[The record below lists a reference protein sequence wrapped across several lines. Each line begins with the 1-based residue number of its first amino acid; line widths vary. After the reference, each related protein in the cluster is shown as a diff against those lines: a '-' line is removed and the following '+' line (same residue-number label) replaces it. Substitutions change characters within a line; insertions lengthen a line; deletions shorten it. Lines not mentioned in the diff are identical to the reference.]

1 MPTPTKLPHLS
12 WDAAQD
18 DDTGASGLDHYN
30 VYRDGLLVGHTPTT
44 TFDDSSVP
52 SDGSFGYSVTAVDR
66 AGNESLYSRTV
77 IIRYDGTPPLPPLD
91 PNGATPTRLPT
102 FTWAA
107 VSDQATGGSAI
118 ASYRVYR
125 NGSYIGETSGTSYVD
140 GNVVVS
146 GHQIYTV
153 RAMDAAGN
161 VSAPSRALDLTVDL
175 EGPVLDAVSF
185 PAQRSIGSL
194 VDFQVV
200 PARRALAHRRHG
212 HVGLRRRLR
221 VGQQG
226 HPYLPDARHVHD
238 HREGLG
244 HARQHDDR
252 RQPLDPHRQ
261 DGGRH
266 AGRRAAAEPAQE
278 RCR

>member
-1 MPTPTKLPHLS
+1 M
-12 WDAAQD
+12 
-18 DDTGASGLDHYN
+18 
-30 VYRDGLLVGHTPTT
+30 
-44 TFDDSSVP
+44 P

-77 IIRYDGTPPLPPLD
+77 IIRYDGTAPLPPLD
-91 PNGATPTRLPT
+91 PNGASPSRLAT

-153 RAMDAAGN
+153 RALDAAGN
-161 VSAPSRALDLTVDL
+161 ISAPSRALDLIVDL

-185 PAQRSIGSL
+185 PAQRSIGAL
-194 VDFQVV
+194 VDFQVA
-200 PARRALAHRRHG
+200 PRDALSPIAGAAEWDFGDGFASGNKVSHIFQTR
-212 HVGLRRRLR
+212 
-221 VGQQG
+221 
-226 HPYLPDARHVHD
+226 RHVHD
-238 HREGLG
+238 HGEGLG
-244 HARQHDDR
+244 HARQHHGDR
-252 RQPLDPHRQ
+252 EPVDPDR
-261 DGGRH
+261 DG
-266 AGRRAAAEPAQE
+266 AGRPEGR
-278 RCR
+278 RCCG